1 MDILAFIANNSEM
14 LLMSL
19 SVVLAFIARYFQQ
32 ESKVLYDAGQA
43 LIALEQEI
51 LNSVKDGIVTQDELD
66 TLIIKIQV
74 AEKALQDALAIFVK
88 PASVVQTSRQ
98 KIAMLFGVSDVQAKT
113 NVIKEQIVTLKAQRT
128 EKLARM
134 QRRISQQKTP

>member
-88 PASVVQTSRQ
+88 PASVVQTSGQ